1 MMCTPDLYYQEFKLQ
16 DAELRLWKHKFL
28 KRLDMYHDLMFSEK
42 QLKEPMKVEDFND
55 RSNAV
60 GDSGSPH
67 QKQD

>member
-1 MMCTPDLYYQEFKLQ
+1 MCLFKLQ

-60 GDSGSPH
+60 GDSGDSH